1 MKKFLS
7 IIILLLGISYSEA
20 METKIIYNIQN
31 EIITNVDI
39 KNEFKYLLGLNNS
52 LKELNK
58 DKVLK
63 ISSNSIIREKIKKV
77 EISKYFKKIEINSNY
92 LNDVLVKNIYTSL
105 GLKSLQEFNIYL
117 NDYDLTLDVIKQ
129 KITIDSLWNQL
140 IVQKYGPQIE
150 IDEEKIKKK
159 ITKNANRQTKEY
171 QLSEIL
177 FEIKNKS
184 EIKKKYEEIIKDI
197 NNTGFENTASM
208 YSFAESSKIG
218 GNIGWINEK
227 SLNNEIKKKIINLKI
242 GEVSKPIIL
251 PNGILILKIK
261 NTRSSVAKTDYK
273 LELKKAIN
281 YEKSRQ
287 LDQYS
292 KIYFNKIQKNL
303 ALNE

>member
-39 KNEFKYLLGLNNS
+39 KNEFKYLLALNNS

-117 NDYDLTLDVIKQ
+117 NDYDLKLDVIKQ

>member
-1 MKKFLS
+1 
-7 IIILLLGISYSEA
+7 

-39 KNEFKYLLGLNNS
+39 KNEFKYLLALNNS

-117 NDYDLTLDVIKQ
+117 NDYDLTLDVIKK

>member
-39 KNEFKYLLGLNNS
+39 KNEFKYLLALNNS

>member
-39 KNEFKYLLGLNNS
+39 KNEFKYLLALNNS

-117 NDYDLTLDVIKQ
+117 NDYDLTLDVIKK